1 MVWLLNFKSYLRHLA
16 WILICSKKHDSQL
29 IVFLKSHAFW
39 FFSGIVGWVFWGG
52 GLITPKV
59 HVKPHRKN
67 DLCHP
72 SLRVGWLSS
81 IKNWVQLFWLFIH
94 SFFHKHQWRPY
105 YVLGILLNAGK
116 TARNKSFWGGDIR
129 VEIQVIWRCQTHK
142 DLGAECSREREQP
155 AQAPKETKSLAVW
168 GSKRRR
174 VWLEHSKHGGDMV
187 CNDEVQRD
195 RQELDDLG
203 SLS

>member
-29 IVFLKSHAFW
+29 IVFLRSHAFW

-67 DLCHP
+67 DLCDP

-105 YVLGILLNAGK
+105 YVPGILLNAGK

-142 DLGAECSREREQP
+142 GLGAECSREREQASTSP
-155 AQAPKETKSLAVW
+155 
-168 GSKRRR
+168 
-174 VWLEHSKHGGDMV
+174 
-187 CNDEVQRD
+187 
-195 RQELDDLG
+195 
-203 SLS
+203 